1 MLCNSLFI
9 TNGNLLQRIEERLY
23 FFIRKSSNSLSCIF
37 CPSRF
42 LQKRLLR
49 RSWLESGHGWLAPR
63 VAIGCHRFLVQ
74 PARFQRGRACST
86 IIVRVISTSW
96 TDLHFHCENI
106 FNLKLTLT
114 QIDFMESN
122 SPALLCPDVQKW
134 VKCDNRVKPVQM
146 FSNLI
151 GSPMINCK
159 SDKVVINKKILAW
172 KTNSCPTLAAFR
184 PNL

>member
-1 MLCNSLFI
+1 MQFTLYHEWELVANNWG
-9 TNGNLLQRIEERLY
+9 TTLLLH
-23 FFIRKSSNSLSCIF
+23 KSFNSLSCIF

-42 LQKRLLR
+42 PQKRLLR

-86 IIVRVISTSW
+86 IIVRAISTSW

-114 QIDFMESN
+114 QRST
-122 SPALLCPDVQKW
+122 
-134 VKCDNRVKPVQM
+134 RVT
-146 FSNLI
+146 FSTSRREWEFFLFNLAHRDEMRI
-151 GSPMINCK
+151 FWHLISSFK
-159 SDKVVINKKILAW
+159 TRSRKILLQSRSSRRDRDLLPP
-172 KTNSCPTLAAFR
+172 KLQRRGLVF
-184 PNL
+184 

>member
-86 IIVRVISTSW
+86 IIARAISTSW
-96 TDLHFHCENI
+96 TDLHYHCENI
-106 FNLKLTLT
+106 FNLMLFQLR
-114 QIDFMESN
+114 DEN
-122 SPALLCPDVQKW
+122 E
-134 VKCDNRVKPVQM
+134 N
-146 FSNLI
+146 FSYSISHIETRIFWHLI
-151 GSPMINCK
+151 SGFETRSR
-159 SDKVVINKKILAW
+159 KILLQSRSSRRDRDLLSSFSGFQTRTRIFLIW
-172 KTNSCPTLAAFR
+172 SQFSR
-184 PNL
+184 REEGF

>member
-1 MLCNSLFI
+1 MLCKSLFI
-9 TNGNLLQRIEERLY
+9 TNGNLLPRIEGRLY
-23 FFIRKSSNSLSCIF
+23 FFICKSFNSLSCIF

-122 SPALLCPDVQKW
+122 SPDLLCLNVQKW

-151 GSPMINCK
+151 GFTYNDGLQKCQGC
-159 SDKVVINKKILAW
+159 DH
-172 KTNSCPTLAAFR
+172 
-184 PNL
+184 